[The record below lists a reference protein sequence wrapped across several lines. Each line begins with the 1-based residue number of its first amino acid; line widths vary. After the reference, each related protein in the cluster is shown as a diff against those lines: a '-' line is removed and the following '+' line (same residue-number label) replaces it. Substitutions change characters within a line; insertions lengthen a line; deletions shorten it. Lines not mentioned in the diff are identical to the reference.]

1 MVAREEEGG
10 EEDSNMMM
18 IDNRSRVTTATK
30 RINKTNNKFN
40 TTTNNSNSNSSNNN
54 VGYYQTQ
61 NQTVEWY
68 TPLDFYQELNKE
80 FNFTTDPCTE
90 PTNRLGAKVFFT
102 KETNGLDNFKEKWKG
117 SVFINPPYTHTG
129 DWVKAAVE
137 YNKQTKNTV
146 CMLLKATTDVRW
158 FHEYIYNKPNIEIR
172 FCKGRFKFIGNNNKV
187 NTAPF
192 PSMVVVIK

>member
-1 MVAREEEGG
+1 MVANVMNNANANESEK

-18 IDNRSRVTTATK
+18 IDNRSRITTTKIK
-30 RINKTNNKFN
+30 RINKTNN
-40 TTTNNSNSNSSNNN
+40 SNSSSNN

-68 TPLDFYQELNKE
+68 TPLDFYQELNKQ
-80 FNFTTDPCTE
+80 FNFTTDPCAE

-102 KETNGLDNFKEKWKG
+102 KETDGLDNIKEKWKG
-117 SVFINPPYTHTG
+117 SVFINPPYTHTA

-146 CMLLKATTDVRW
+146 CMLLKATTDVQW
-158 FHEYIYNKPNIEIR
+158 FHQYIYNKPNIEIR
-172 FCKGRFKFIGNNNKV
+172 FCKGRFKFTGNNNKV

-192 PSMVVVIK
+192 PSMVVIIK